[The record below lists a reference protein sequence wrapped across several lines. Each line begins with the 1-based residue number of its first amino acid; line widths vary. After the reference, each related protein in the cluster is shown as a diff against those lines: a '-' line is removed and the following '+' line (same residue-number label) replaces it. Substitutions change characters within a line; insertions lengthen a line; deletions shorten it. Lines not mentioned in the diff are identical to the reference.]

1 MKIIHCPRRFTR
13 SSWGGTETCLLSLA
27 RMQREIGHDVQVM
40 STKALDCVPTERVE
54 EIAVRRFD
62 YVYPWFG
69 LTEEVKQ
76 ALDHSGGNL
85 FSMGLLKA
93 LLSEKGVDVLHAH
106 SGKRLG
112 GIVRTAAKIKKIP
125 YVVSLH
131 GGLFDIPDVI
141 SEARNNRQQGKFEWG
156 KVLGAAVGARRV
168 YEDAAAIF
176 CLSDSEKKAAE
187 KQFPNARIEYLP
199 NGVDVNRFKNAEKDN
214 FRQLWSIPESS
225 KVILNLSR
233 IDPQKNQ
240 LKLVD
245 TLPHLLKTVPEAHL
259 LLIGHITD
267 PSYHQRLLRR
277 VSDLGLEA
285 KVTIIP
291 GIDYFDPQLVAAY
304 KASDVFCLPSVH
316 EPFGIVVLEA
326 WAAGLPV
333 VANSVGGIG
342 DFTQDGID
350 ILHSG
355 DDTPGSWANKITM
368 ALEPDIAGSIRASAT
383 LRVAREYDWSVI
395 GQRVTNIYEELK

>member
-1 MKIIHCPRRFTR
+1 MNIIHCPRRFTR

-27 RMQREIGHDVQVM
+27 KMQQGAGHDVQVM
-40 STKALDCVPTERVE
+40 STKALDCGATEVVE
-54 EIAVRRFD
+54 AIAVRRFD
-62 YVYPWFG
+62 YIYPWFG
-69 LTEEVKQ
+69 LTQDVKQ

-85 FSMGLLKA
+85 FSIGLLRG
-93 LLSEKGVDVLHAH
+93 LLAEKEVDVLHAH

-131 GGLFDIPDVI
+131 GGLFDIPEVI
-141 SEARNNRQQGKFEWG
+141 SEARDERQQGKFEWG
-156 KVLGAAVGARRV
+156 KILGAAVGARRV

-199 NGVDVNRFKNAEKDN
+199 NGVDVNRFKNANKKN
-214 FRQLWSIPESS
+214 FRQQWGISESA

-259 LLIGHITD
+259 LIIGHITD
-267 PSYHQRLLRR
+267 PVYHQRLLRR
-277 VSDLGLEA
+277 VEDLGLQA
-285 KVTIIP
+285 KVTIIA

-333 VANSVGGIG
+333 VANAVGGIG

-355 DDTPGSWANKITM
+355 DDTPKSWAKKITM
-368 ALEPDIAGSIRASAT
+368 ALEPNIAGHIRTSAS

-395 GQRVTNIYEELK
+395 GRRVTNIYEEVK

>member
-13 SSWGGTETCLLSLA
+13 ASWGGTETCLLSLA
-27 RMQREIGHDVQVM
+27 KMQRDTGHSVQVM
-40 STKALDCVPTERVE
+40 STKALDNVALECVEGIGVQ
-54 EIAVRRFD
+54 RFD
-62 YVYPWFG
+62 YVYPWLG
-69 LTEEVKQ
+69 LTPDVKQ

-85 FSMGLLKA
+85 FSVGLLKS
-93 LLSEKGVDVLHAH
+93 LLAEKDVDVLHAH

-112 GIVRTAAKIKKIP
+112 GIVRTAAKLKKVP

-131 GGLFDIPDVI
+131 GGLFDIPQVI
-141 SEARNNRQQGKFEWG
+141 SEARNERQQGKLEWG

-168 YEDAAAIF
+168 YDDAAAIF
-176 CLSDSEKKAAE
+176 CLSDSEKKAAQ

-199 NGVDVNRFKNAEKDN
+199 NGVDVCRFKNATKGD
-214 FRQLWSIPESS
+214 FRQQQGIPESA

-240 LKLVD
+240 LKLVE
-245 TLPHLLKTVPEAHL
+245 TLPHLLKKVPDAHL
-259 LLIGHITD
+259 LFIGHITD
-267 PSYHQRLLRR
+267 TAYHERLLRKIA
-277 VSDLGLEA
+277 DLNLEA

-316 EPFGIVVLEA
+316 EPFGIVILEA

-333 VANSVGGIG
+333 VANAVGGIG

-355 DDTPGSWANKITM
+355 DDTPKSWAEKITM
-368 ALEPDIAGSIRASAT
+368 ALEPNVAGRIRASAS

-395 GQRVTNIYEELK
+395 GQRVTKIYEELT

>member
-27 RMQREIGHDVQVM
+27 KMQRETGHDVQVM
-40 STKALDCVPTERVE
+40 STKALDCVAAEMVE
-54 EIAVRRFD
+54 EIDVQRFD
-62 YVYPWFG
+62 YFYPWFG
-69 LTEEVKQ
+69 LTKDVQ
-76 ALDHSGGNL
+76 RSLDNSGGNL
-85 FSMGLLKA
+85 FSMGLLKG
-93 LLSEKGVDVLHAH
+93 LLAEKNVDVLHAH

-112 GIVRTAAKIKKIP
+112 GIVRTAAKLKKIP

-131 GGLFDIPDVI
+131 GGLFDVPAVI
-141 SEARNNRQQGKFEWG
+141 SEARNERQQGKLEWG

-187 KQFPNARIEYLP
+187 KQFPHARIEYLP
-199 NGVDVNRFKNAEKDN
+199 NGVDVNRFKKATQND
-214 FRQLWSIPESS
+214 FRQQRGIPESA
-225 KVILNLSR
+225 KVILSLSR

-245 TLPHLLKTVPEAHL
+245 ALPHLLKTVPDAHL
-259 LLIGHITD
+259 LVIGHITD
-267 PSYHQRLLRR
+267 PAYHQRLVRR
-277 VSDLGLEA
+277 IADLGLQA
-285 KVTIIP
+285 KVTIIE

-333 VANSVGGIG
+333 VASAVGGIG

-355 DDTPGSWANKITM
+355 DDTPKSWAHKITM
-368 ALEPDIAGSIRASAT
+368 ALEPNIAGHVRASAS
-383 LRVAREYDWSVI
+383 LRVTREYDWSVI
-395 GQRVTNIYEELK
+395 GQRVTKIYEELR